1 MVSVASLQP
10 DWCISIEYSKENL
23 TELLTELSAKGLH
36 ALTRPGHT
44 NGITYV
50 FVKNG
55 DNKVPL
61 IASQFAFVK
70 NVAYLPDN
78 SVRNERQ
85 ELAQKLI
92 KGTLIPSD
100 GDLKSLVSA
109 TGSPAV
115 GVYFSFAKFY
125 TRWLMGLALV
135 GAAFRL
141 FSGKAAWEFNL
152 SYAILVVLWAIG
164 FVVTWN
170 NRAEPEYAASL
181 QYSANEAGSKN
192 TSRVVFVKKMCFIPV
207 AMQFAACLV
216 CFQFICF
223 FLEIFITQIY
233 QGPLAGILALLPTVL
248 ISVYIPILSAVY
260 DKVLDKLVSWEN
272 SDDPVKSKLQ
282 KKFVITFLTSY
293 VPLFITLFVYL
304 PMGHHVNAQLA
315 SIARFCSRYSI
326 PVLTSGFKINTTRYQ
341 KQFFY
346 FVVTN
351 QIIALFLENAL
362 PMILEKALPKIKGYE
377 KSDSPIKQAEVK
389 VSKEYPEDLDI
400 WKQTCSSN
408 LSVWGNFDVNGMFNK
423 LVVQFGYVAMFSSIW
438 PLAALFC
445 VAFNII
451 GMKLDIWRCLGK
463 CTIKSVPTS
472 SAKSFRQKPTSQN
485 SMEVFW
491 DRILIVVLWFSTLV
505 TPALVAMYRKPSG
518 ESLASVIEKR
528 DSWHLQSI
536 VQTDWKTVI
545 VFAVVFEHLAV
556 VCYTVMG
563 KLIGD
568 TETKKVNDYVPA
580 EKLEEPPNVDLEKVV
595 EETTDFM
602 QEPERVQTHSST
614 VASKAPNATKVS
626 QKENP
631 KEICTTSEV
640 SGLSTTPRE
649 QARPLQPR
657 NTQSAQPVT
666 EDPTR
671 NETSSKQGNGPNAS
685 AQDTTSLSPV
695 AGATVP
701 ETIPTS
707 KNYHLR
713 YDQKGNFLNT
723 DSRAKGA
730 SISIEGQSL
739 SDKAT
744 ENTSK
749 SDFSESANAPV
760 TQTASSP
767 DQSAAAAQF
776 VPSQVAD
783 TSKRHIASIINGSG
797 QHVTAHNETQEQQ
810 AMANPEH
817 QARAS
822 SEHQAMAKPE
832 HVAEK
837 PAERTSDEQS
847 ENSSSTGSNKASHV
861 SGTPQKSEKSS
872 RKKIKGVLSPL
883 GKLKKKFP

>member
-10 DWCISIEYSKENL
+10 DWCISIDYSKENVA
-23 TELLTELSAKGLH
+23 ELLTELSAKGLH

-61 IASQFAFVK
+61 IASRFAFVK
-70 NVAYLPDN
+70 NIAYMPDQ
-78 SVRNERQ
+78 SARSERQ
-85 ELAQKLI
+85 SLAQKLI
-92 KGTLIPSD
+92 KGTLILSD
-100 GDLKSLVSA
+100 DDLKSLVSV

-141 FSGKAAWEFNL
+141 FSGKTAWEFNL

-181 QYSANEAGSKN
+181 QYSASEAESKKS
-192 TSRVVFVKKMCFIPV
+192 SRTVFIKKMCFIPV
-207 AMQFAACLV
+207 ALQFAACLV

-223 FLEIFITQIY
+223 LLEIFITQIY

-248 ISVYIPILSAVY
+248 ISAYIPVLSAVY
-260 DKVLDKLVSWEN
+260 DKVLDKLVSWES

-315 SIARFCSRYSI
+315 SIARFCSHYNI

-351 QIIALFLENAL
+351 QVIALFLENAL

-389 VSKEYPEDLDI
+389 VRKEYSEDLEI
-400 WKQTCSSN
+400 WKQACSSN
-408 LSVWGNFDVNGMFNK
+408 MNIWGTFDVNGAFNK
-423 LVVQFGYVAMFSSIW
+423 LIVQFGYVAMFSSIW
-438 PLAALFC
+438 PLAALCC

-463 CTIKSVPTS
+463 CSIKSVPTLASKASRQNPS
-472 SAKSFRQKPTSQN
+472 SNN

-518 ESLASVIEKR
+518 ESLASVIEKS
-528 DSWHLQSI
+528 DAWHLRSI

-580 EKLEEPPNVDLEKVV
+580 EKLEEPPHVDLEKVV

-602 QEPERVQTHSST
+602 QEPERVQTQSST
-614 VASKAPNATKVS
+614 VASKALNATKHS
-626 QKENP
+626 EKGNS
-631 KEICTTSEV
+631 KEICTSSDNSGFPLV
-640 SGLSTTPRE
+640 SKE
-649 QARPLQPR
+649 QARPMQPR
-657 NTQSAQPVT
+657 NTQAAQPST
-666 EDPTR
+666 EGASR
-671 NETSSKQGNGPNAS
+671 NDVVSKQEKGPNSS
-685 AQDTTSLSPV
+685 AQDVTSLSPV

-723 DSRAKGA
+723 ESRAKGA
-730 SISIEGQSL
+730 SSSIEGQSL
-739 SDKAT
+739 SDKVA
-744 ENTSK
+744 EDTSR
-749 SDFSESANAPV
+749 SDVSDTANVPV
-760 TQTASSP
+760 TQTTSSTANT
-767 DQSAAAAQF
+767 AAATQF

-783 TSKRHIASIINGSG
+783 TSKRHVASIINGGG
-797 QHVTAHNETQEQQ
+797 QHEAQEQQ
-810 AMANPEH
+810 ATPNSGHQATKIPEH
-817 QARAS
+817 T
-822 SEHQAMAKPE
+822 
-832 HVAEK
+832 AEK
-837 PAERTSDEQS
+837 PAERNSDEQS